1 VAEQLALGSK
11 ANRLPI
17 RRPRKEIRMRAGGVV
32 EAWQAVGSVTQAPAT
47 QEPPSV
53 PAAAPATRTEDAI
66 LARAAR
72 AGADMVG
79 DACVVWRV
87 LENGE
92 LEPAA
97 TFHRDRRMRYALGAF
112 MQQPVLAAG
121 SAWPGQIAASGVA
134 ARVRRVRLGE
144 LAIDSG
150 IGMRRAHALL
160 APILADGRVF
170 AVVAALRDSGEPE
183 YSLREEVVLRR
194 VGANAAAGIGARL
207 GGWRG
212 GRGDGGDEDRGGG
225 GDDGGDGR
233 PPSDPS
239 DWTPPAGWL
248 MDHVGVGIWVT
259 DRQGV
264 TSFVNSAMT
273 ELLGLPASEVVGRPM
288 RDFIEDVPQMVR
300 GEYCM
305 DAERC
310 DRRLTQP
317 DGRHLWLEMTSL
329 PLVDDDGARRGTVN
343 TTIDVTERKQ
353 VELAARQR
361 VPRAHR
367 RI

>member
-1 VAEQLALGSK
+1 MS
-11 ANRLPI
+11 
-17 RRPRKEIRMRAGGVV
+17 AGGLV
-32 EAWQAVGSVTQAPAT
+32 EPAHAVGPAPLSPPVPSSQAPAGT
-47 QEPPSV
+47 V
-53 PAAAPATRTEDAI
+53 AAPVTRTEDVV

-87 LENGE
+87 VEGGD

-97 TFHRDRRMRYALGAF
+97 TFHRDRRLRYALGAF
-112 MQQPVLAAG
+112 MGQPTLAAG
-121 SAWPGQIAASGVA
+121 THWPGQIASSGA
-134 ARVRRVRLGE
+134 PARVRRVRLGE
-144 LAIDSG
+144 VAVDTG
-150 IGMRRAHALL
+150 IGMRRAHVLL
-160 APILADGRVF
+160 APVLDGDRVV
-170 AVVAALRDSGEPE
+170 AVIAALRDSSEPE

-194 VGANAAAGIGARL
+194 VGVKAASGLGARL

-212 GRGDGGDEDRGGG
+212 GRG
-225 GDDGGDGR
+225 GDDGDADDGRDGDGAGR
-233 PPSDPS
+233 DDGPPPD
-239 DWTPPAGWL
+239 DAGWTPPPAWL
-248 MDHVGVGIWVT
+248 MDHVGVGVWVA

-264 TSFVNSAMT
+264 TSYVNSAMT
-273 ELLGLPASEVVGRPM
+273 ELLGVPASEVVGRPM

-317 DGRHLWLEMTSL
+317 DGRHVWLEMTSL
-329 PLVDDDGARRGTVN
+329 PLVDDAGARRGTVN
-343 TTIDVTERKQ
+343 TVIDVTDRKQ

-367 RI
+367 RT

>member
-1 VAEQLALGSK
+1 MS
-11 ANRLPI
+11 
-17 RRPRKEIRMRAGGVV
+17 AGGLVESASAVSTVPLSPPPGASRTAAGTVALPVV
-32 EAWQAVGSVTQAPAT
+32 
-47 QEPPSV
+47 
-53 PAAAPATRTEDAI
+53 RTEDAV

-87 LENGE
+87 LDNGD

-97 TFHRDRRMRYALGAF
+97 TFHRDRRVRYALGAF
-112 MQQPVLAAG
+112 MGQPTLEAG
-121 SAWPGQIAASGVA
+121 SRWPGQVAAGGA
-134 ARVRRVRLGE
+134 PARVRRVRLGE
-144 LAIDSG
+144 LAVDTA

-160 APILADGRVF
+160 APVLDDGRVV
-170 AVVAALRDSGEPE
+170 AVIAALRDSSEPE

-194 VGANAAAGIGARL
+194 VGVKAASGIGARL
-207 GGWRG
+207 SSWRA
-212 GRGDGGDEDRGGG
+212 GRSDSTD
-225 GDDGGDGR
+225 GDDPGRDEGAGNDG
-233 PPSDPS
+233 PPSDDTGWAP
-239 DWTPPAGWL
+239 PPAWL
-248 MDHVGVGIWVT
+248 MDHVGVGVWVA
-259 DRQGV
+259 DRQGN
-264 TSFVNSAMT
+264 TSYVNSAMT

-317 DGRHLWLEMTSL
+317 DGRHVWLEMTSL
-329 PLVDDDGARRGTVN
+329 PLIDDAGARRGTVS
-343 TTIDVTERKQ
+343 TAIDVTDRKQ

-361 VPRAHR
+361 VPRPHR
-367 RI
+367 RS

>member
-1 VAEQLALGSK
+1 M
-11 ANRLPI
+11 ANRPDPAAEEGDL
-17 RRPRKEIRMRAGGVV
+17 MSAGGLV
-32 EAWQAVGSVTQAPAT
+32 EPAHAAGTVPLSHPVEGSQLPVGTTVAP
-47 QEPPSV
+47 V
-53 PAAAPATRTEDAI
+53 IRTEDAV

-87 LENGE
+87 LDSGD

-97 TFHRDRRMRYALGAF
+97 TFHRDRRLRYALGAF
-112 MQQPVLAAG
+112 MGQPTLSAA
-121 SAWPGQIAASGVA
+121 SHWPGQIVSSGA
-134 ARVRRVRLGE
+134 PARVRRVRLNE
-144 LAIDSG
+144 LAVDTG

-160 APILADGRVF
+160 APVLDHGRVV
-170 AVVAALRDSGEPE
+170 AVIAALRDSSEPE

-194 VGANAAAGIGARL
+194 VGVKAASGIGARL
-207 GGWRG
+207 SSWRA
-212 GRGDGGDEDRGGG
+212 GRGSGD
-225 GDDGGDGR
+225 GDGR
-233 PPSDPS
+233 DGANGEGPPSD
-239 DWTPPAGWL
+239 DAGWTPPPAWL
-248 MDHVGVGIWVT
+248 MDHVGVGVWVANRHG
-259 DRQGV
+259 D
-264 TSFVNSAMT
+264 TSYVNSAMT
-273 ELLGLPASEVVGRPM
+273 ELIGLPASEVVGRPM

-317 DGRHLWLEMTSL
+317 DGRHVWLEMTSL
-329 PLVDDDGARRGTVN
+329 PLIDDAGARRGTVN
-343 TTIDVTERKQ
+343 TVIDVTERKQ

-367 RI
+367 RS

>member
-1 VAEQLALGSK
+1 MS
-11 ANRLPI
+11 
-17 RRPRKEIRMRAGGVV
+17 AGGLV
-32 EAWQAVGSVTQAPAT
+32 EPVHAVGTVPLSQPVGVAGAPVGTA
-47 QEPPSV
+47 V
-53 PAAAPATRTEDAI
+53 APVIRTEDAV

-87 LENGE
+87 VEGGA

-97 TFHRDRRMRYALGAF
+97 TFHRDRRVRYALGAF
-112 MQQPVLAAG
+112 MGQPTLAAG
-121 SAWPGQIAASGVA
+121 SCWPGQIAASGA
-134 ARVRRVRLGE
+134 PARVRRVRLGE
-144 LAIDSG
+144 LAVDTG

-160 APILADGRVF
+160 APVLDDGRVV
-170 AVVAALRDSGEPE
+170 AVIAALRDSSEPE

-194 VGANAAAGIGARL
+194 VGVKAAAGIGARIN
-207 GGWRG
+207 GWRAG
-212 GRGDGGDEDRGGG
+212 RGGG
-225 GDDGGDGR
+225 GDGDGHDGDDR
-233 PPSDPS
+233 DGAGGEGPPSD
-239 DWTPPAGWL
+239 DAGWTPPAAWL
-248 MDHVGVGIWVT
+248 MDHVGVGVWVA
-259 DRQGV
+259 DRQGD
-264 TSFVNSAMT
+264 TSYVNSAMT

-317 DGRHLWLEMTSL
+317 DGRHVWLEMTSL
-329 PLVDDDGARRGTVN
+329 PLIDDAGARRGTVN
-343 TTIDVTERKQ
+343 TVIDVTERKQ

-367 RI
+367 RS

>member
-1 VAEQLALGSK
+1 MS
-11 ANRLPI
+11 
-17 RRPRKEIRMRAGGVV
+17 AGGLVEPAHAAGTVPLSHPADASQLPVGTVV
-32 EAWQAVGSVTQAPAT
+32 AP
-47 QEPPSV
+47 V
-53 PAAAPATRTEDAI
+53 IRTEDAV

-87 LENGE
+87 LDNGD

-97 TFHRDRRMRYALGAF
+97 TFHRDRRVRYALGAF
-112 MQQPVLAAG
+112 MGQPELVAG
-121 SAWPGQIAASGVA
+121 SRWPGQIVASGA
-134 ARVRRVRLGE
+134 PARVRRVRLSE
-144 LAIDSG
+144 LAVDTG

-160 APILADGRVF
+160 APVLDGGRVV
-170 AVVAALRDSGEPE
+170 AVIAAMRDSSEPE

-194 VGANAAAGIGARL
+194 VGVKAASGIGARL
-207 GGWRG
+207 SGWRAG
-212 GRGDGGDEDRGGG
+212 RSGRADGESPGDDEGARGDG
-225 GDDGGDGR
+225 
-233 PPSDPS
+233 PPSDDAGWAP
-239 DWTPPAGWL
+239 PPAWL
-248 MDHVGVGIWVT
+248 MDHVGVGVWVA
-259 DRQGV
+259 DRRGD
-264 TSFVNSAMT
+264 TSYLNSAMT

-317 DGRHLWLEMTSL
+317 DGRHVWLEMTSL
-329 PLVDDDGARRGTVN
+329 PLIDDAGARRGTVN
-343 TTIDVTERKQ
+343 TVIDVTERKQ

-367 RI
+367 RS